1 MINPTMS
8 QSPCLVY
15 LHQSRVI
22 HLIFKHLCRS
32 CRSAPG
38 VEGTNKLTSSLM
50 GVIKC
55 FYYKI
60 FGWRMSQV
68 YWNGY
73 LFLRNFIISF
83 VCRFW
88 LDRKKIKNIWD
99 ILDHVISMLTR
110 ILHEIDPDIW
120 KSQVERC
127 CIFRTFSNQRGFC
140 MWFVAV
146 IDKKKYPFYIAV

>member
-88 LDRKKIKNIWD
+88 LDRRKKIKNIWD

-110 ILHEIDPDIW
+110 IL
-120 KSQVERC
+120 RLT
-127 CIFRTFSNQRGFC
+127 RTFEKVKWNA
-140 MWFVAV
+140 VA
-146 IDKKKYPFYIAV
+146 YFAHLATSAVSACGLSLSLIKRNINFT

>member
-73 LFLRNFIISF
+73 LFLRNFIILF

-88 LDRKKIKNIWD
+88 LDRKKNKEYMRYFWPRD
-99 ILDHVISMLTR
+99 QYVDPDPK
-110 ILHEIDPDIW
+110 IDPDIW

-127 CIFRTFSNQRGFC
+127 CIYFAHLATS
-140 MWFVAV
+140 AV
-146 IDKKKYPFYIAV
+146 SACGLSLSLIKRNINFT

>member
-88 LDRKKIKNIWD
+88 LDRKKNKEYMRYFWPRD
-99 ILDHVISMLTR
+99 QYVDPDL
-110 ILHEIDPDIW
+110 EIDPDIW
-120 KSQVERC
+120 KGQVERC

>member
-88 LDRKKIKNIWD
+88 LDRKKKNIWD

-146 IDKKKYPFYIAV
+146 IDKKKYQFYIAV

>member
-110 ILHEIDPDIW
+110 ILRLTRTL
-120 KSQVERC
+120 ERC

-146 IDKKKYPFYIAV
+146 IDKKKYQFYIAV

>member
-55 FYYKI
+55 FYSKI

-88 LDRKKIKNIWD
+88 LDRKKKKRIYEIFLTTWSVCWPGSWD
-99 ILDHVISMLTR
+99 WPGHLKKSSGTLLHISH
-110 ILHEIDPDIW
+110 I
-120 KSQVERC
+120 
-127 CIFRTFSNQRGFC
+127 
-140 MWFVAV
+140 
-146 IDKKKYPFYIAV
+146 

>member
-73 LFLRNFIISF
+73 LFWETLLFRLF
-83 VCRFW
+83 VGFGW
-88 LDRKKIKNIWD
+88 IEKKIKNIWD
-99 ILDHVISMLTR
+99 IFDHVISMLTR
-110 ILHEIDPDIW
+110 IL
-120 KSQVERC
+120 RLT
-127 CIFRTFSNQRGFC
+127 RTFEKVKWNA
-140 MWFVAV
+140 VA
-146 IDKKKYPFYIAV
+146 YFAHLATSAVSACGLSLSLIKRNINFT

>member
-1 MINPTMS
+1 MDT
-8 QSPCLVY
+8 
-15 LHQSRVI
+15 
-22 HLIFKHLCRS
+22 
-32 CRSAPG
+32 
-38 VEGTNKLTSSLM
+38 
-50 GVIKC
+50 C
-55 FYYKI
+55 FWETLLFRLFVG
-60 FGWRMSQV
+60 FGW
-68 YWNGY
+68 
-73 LFLRNFIISF
+73 IE
-83 VCRFW
+83 
-88 LDRKKIKNIWD
+88 KKIKNIWD

>member
-88 LDRKKIKNIWD
+88 LDRKKKRIYEIFLTTWS
-99 ILDHVISMLTR
+99 VCWPGSCMRLTR
-110 ILHEIDPDIW
+110 
-120 KSQVERC
+120 
-127 CIFRTFSNQRGFC
+127 TFEKVKWNAGAYFAHLATS
-140 MWFVAV
+140 AV
-146 IDKKKYPFYIAV
+146 SACGLSLSLIKRNINFT

>member
-55 FYYKI
+55 FYTTKSSADECRKFTEMDTCFWESLLFRLFVG
-60 FGWRMSQV
+60 FGW
-68 YWNGY
+68 
-73 LFLRNFIISF
+73 IE
-83 VCRFW
+83 
-88 LDRKKIKNIWD
+88 KKIKNIWD
-99 ILDHVISMLTR
+99 IFDHVISMLTR
-110 ILHEIDPDIW
+110 IL
-120 KSQVERC
+120 RLT
-127 CIFRTFSNQRGFC
+127 RTFEKVKWNA
-140 MWFVAV
+140 VA
-146 IDKKKYPFYIAV
+146 YFAHLATSAVSACGLSLSLIKRNIHFT

>member
-83 VCRFW
+83 VYRFW
-88 LDRKKIKNIWD
+88 LDRKKKRMRYSWPRD
-99 ILDHVISMLTR
+99 QYVDPDL
-110 ILHEIDPDIW
+110 EIDPDIW
-120 KSQVERC
+120 KGQVEHC
-127 CIFRTFSNQRGFC
+127 CIFSAFSNQFLHVVCRC
-140 MWFVAV
+140 HW
-146 IDKKKYPFYIAV
+146 

>member
-88 LDRKKIKNIWD
+88 LDRKKKKNIWD

>member
-73 LFLRNFIISF
+73 LFFRNFIISF
-83 VCRFW
+83 VYRFW
-88 LDRKKIKNIWD
+88 LDRK
-99 ILDHVISMLTR
+99 TR
-110 ILHEIDPDIW
+110 MRYSWPRDQYIDPDIW
-120 KSQVERC
+120 KGQVEHC
-127 CIFRTFSNQRGFC
+127 CIFSAFSNQRGFC

>member
-32 CRSAPG
+32 CRSVPG

-73 LFLRNFIISF
+73 LFLRKFRLF
-83 VCRFW
+83 VGFGW
-88 LDRKKIKNIWD
+88 IEKKIKNIWD
-99 ILDHVISMLTR
+99 IFDHVISMLTR
-110 ILHEIDPDIW
+110 IL
-120 KSQVERC
+120 RLT
-127 CIFRTFSNQRGFC
+127 RTFEKVKWNA
-140 MWFVAV
+140 VA
-146 IDKKKYPFYIAV
+146 YFAHLATSAVSACGLSLSLIKRNINFT